1 MPYLQISHA
10 VNQNKISGSSA
21 AAASSSG
28 NDGNGRENPYLA
40 FQRDY
45 QNSALD
51 SRSAD
56 TRDYPLL
63 WGNYGKQE
71 ESALEPVKSHGGGLQ
86 MIKPPNK
93 KKKKQ
98 TEYFYYS
105 DTSEYYRYYTTYI
118 ST

>member
-21 AAASSSG
+21 AAGASSSG
-28 NDGNGRENPYLA
+28 NHGNGRENPYLA

-105 DTSEYYRYYTTYI
+105 DTSEYYR
-118 ST
+118 